1 MKHLGLFPNLS
12 KKEVAEALPELI
24 ELCHSK
30 DIEVYFPREYMRQHP
45 MDLPNYGFKDIE
57 TLSKLDAVVS
67 MGGDGT
73 LLRLASYMTPFG
85 VPVFG
90 INFGKLGFLAELEP
104 SDLDEALDRF
114 RLDKYSLEQRNL
126 LQATVLTDGREI
138 IKAQALNDIVL
149 AKGIYS
155 KMARFTMYI
164 NGKPS
169 GSYSADGLIISTAT
183 GSTAYCLAAGGPL
196 VMPEMDVSIITPV
209 CAHSLSART
218 LIIPS
223 TEVIEMRG
231 MAGSEEMMLSADG
244 KNVSEID
251 DKDVVRIER
260 SPYTLKLLRLTDTD
274 YYQTWQQKLM
284 RNI

>member
-12 KKEVAEALPELI
+12 KNDVATALPDFI
-24 ELCHSK
+24 QLCHRK
-30 DIEVYFPREYMRQHP
+30 GIEVYFPREYLRQHP
-45 MDLPNYGFKDIE
+45 IELPTYGFKDAE
-57 TLSKLDAVVS
+57 TLEKLDAVVS

-73 LLRLASYMTPFG
+73 LLRLASYMTPYG

-90 INFGKLGFLAELEP
+90 INFGKLGFLAELEAGN
-104 SDLDEALDRF
+104 LEAALDRF
-114 RLDKYSLEQRNL
+114 VKNEYAIEERNL
-126 LQATVLTDGREI
+126 LQATVLTEGREI

-169 GSYSADGLIISTAT
+169 GSYAADGLIVSTAT

-196 VMPEMDVSIITPV
+196 VMPEMDVCIITPV

-223 TEVIEMRG
+223 TEIIEMRG
-231 MAGSEEMMLSADG
+231 VAGSEEMMLSADG

-251 DKDVVRIER
+251 DHDVVRIER

>member
-12 KKEVAEALPELI
+12 KKEVAEALPGLI
-24 ELCHSK
+24 ELCSTK
-30 DIEVYFPREYMRQHP
+30 GIEVYLPREYRRQYP
-45 MDLPNYGFKDIE
+45 NELPSYGFKDIE

-73 LLRLASYMTPFG
+73 LLRLASYMTPFN

-104 SDLDEALDRF
+104 GDLDQALERFKADR
-114 RLDKYSLEQRNL
+114 YSIEKRTL
-126 LQATVLTDGREI
+126 LQATVITDDREI
-138 IKAQALNDIVL
+138 IKAQALNDVVL

-169 GSYSADGLIISTAT
+169 GSYAADGLIISTAT

-196 VMPEMDVSIITPV
+196 VMPEMDVCIITPV

-231 MAGSEEMMLSADG
+231 MAGSEEMMLSTDG
-244 KNVSEID
+244 RNVSEID
-251 DKDVVRIER
+251 DRDIVRIER
-260 SPYTLKLLRLTDTD
+260 SPYTLQLLRLTDTD

-284 RNI
+284 RNL

>member
-12 KKEVAEALPELI
+12 KKEVAEALPGLI

-45 MDLPNYGFKDIE
+45 MDLPNYGFKDVE
-57 TLSKLDAVVS
+57 TLNKLDAVVS

-114 RLDKYSLEQRNL
+114 KLDKYSLEQRNL
-126 LQATVLTDGREI
+126 LQATVITDGREI

-223 TEVIEMRG
+223 TEIIEMRG